1 MSTTNRTMGYDYEY
15 IKTFLDGQNVFEWD
29 LNRMLAHEMF
39 MALTSIGEHEWTAVQ
54 SRFSCEWAKMS
65 NQWLDRVGNRPVFA
79 YTWADVGAIF
89 EDVDKDVLMAY
100 VKNYEHNTKS
110 NRQDVARML
119 WCWQRWAEQELT
131 KQ

>member
-1 MSTTNRTMGYDYEY
+1 MTNRTMGYDYEY

-39 MALTSIGEHEWTAVQ
+39 MALTSIGEHEWTPVQ
-54 SRFSCEWAKMS
+54 SRFSREWAKMS

-89 EDVDKDVLMAY
+89 EDVDKDVLMRY
-100 VKNYEHNTKS
+100 VCDETKFLFD
-110 NRQDVARML
+110 RKHVARML
-119 WCWQRWAEQELT
+119 VCWQRWSDHEME
-131 KQ
+131 